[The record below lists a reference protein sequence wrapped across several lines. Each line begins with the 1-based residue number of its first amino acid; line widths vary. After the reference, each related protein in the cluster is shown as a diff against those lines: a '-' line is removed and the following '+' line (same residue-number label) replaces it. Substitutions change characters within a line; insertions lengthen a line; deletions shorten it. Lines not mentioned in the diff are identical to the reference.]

1 MEQKVLQL
9 GAAMLTL
16 ALLLRLAA
24 TWEAGRQ
31 EIGKTLLFF
40 STGRLVTE
48 TYPPKEETQPEAEEE
63 TASTVSEEVPVF
75 GQSQLSFVQVSA
87 DWEVDTLSLLEEPLR
102 WDLIAEEP
110 TVLILHTHGSESY
123 EKQAD
128 YVETSPYRTLDARY
142 NMISIGDR
150 VAKILEAGGIQV
162 IHDRSAHDHPSYNDA
177 YDNAR
182 TAIQTYLAENPQI
195 VLVLDLHR
203 DALEDGEGN
212 QAYRSVTIQGEET
225 ANLMLVMG
233 SDTWSLP
240 YPNWEENLALAV
252 KLQAQLEQKYPGL
265 CRPVNLVADS
275 RYNQDLCPGALLVE
289 VGMAGNTHEEAL
301 RAAELLA
308 EGILSLASGA
318 NLS

>member
-1 MEQKVLQL
+1 MEQKVIQL

-24 TWEAGRQ
+24 AWEAGRQ
-31 EIGKTLLFF
+31 EIGRTLLFF

-48 TYPPKEETQPEAEEE
+48 TRPPVEETRPEPEEE
-63 TASTVSEEVPVF
+63 TLPTEPEDTPVF

-102 WDLIAEEP
+102 WNLISDKP

-123 EKQAD
+123 EKQDD
-128 YVETSPYRTLDARY
+128 YVESSPYRTLDERY

-150 VAKILEAGGIQV
+150 VAEVLEAGGIQV

-182 TAIQTYLAENPQI
+182 TAIQTCLAENPQI

-203 DALEDGEGN
+203 DALEDGEGD
-212 QAYRSVTIQGEET
+212 QVYRSVTIQGEET

-252 KLQAQLEQKYPGL
+252 KLQAQLEQRYPGL
-265 CRPVNLVADS
+265 CRPVKLVDS

-289 VGMAGNTHEEAL
+289 VGMAGNTHDEAL

-308 EGILSLASGA
+308 EGILSLAGGA